1 MADIMAIVSKAV
13 FEKAAGKSPTVGTK
27 LAMDRYVSANKNLE
41 RLAEG
46 GKLYL
51 VTVRPPDE
59 ALWLVA
65 VLDRPKFDG
74 KQWKTKPC
82 ETPITDI
89 THLRGELVF
98 ESGKGIT
105 AAKGALGMS
114 LQTPRAI
121 TAEDAALLDAAAAGG
136 GGTAKPARGK
146 KASAEDDD
154 DADDDGDAGAD
165 AGPPPP
171 PPVIQPAGDD
181 RRSMLLAA
189 VLNDP
194 TNDEPRKV
202 YADELATENDPRGE
216 FILVDIALDG
226 PLSIRKRQQLNL
238 RRNELLTA
246 HRKTWWGTAKIRT
259 RHGFAEALTGSL
271 KQIATKLFDSD
282 PIVEIQVSLDDEAE
296 VDKLIAAKWF
306 PRIRRL
312 IIRGQ
317 IGDDGFA
324 TLVGSRQTAYLESL
338 NVTAN
343 EIGADGMSNLAPS
356 ALPNLKT
363 LVLSGNAI
371 GDDGLAALAN
381 WKRLPAIEMLYLSEC
396 ELSGEGIATLL
407 AGPPLA
413 KLQKLTLSNNGDLGD
428 DIGAVLTKHA
438 SKLPALRHLEL
449 KNAELGPA
457 AAKGLAKAKLPA
469 LRRIDVRRNGI
480 DDAVSR
486 TDPRIRV

>member
-1 MADIMAIVSKAV
+1 MADMMAIVSKAV
-13 FEKAAGKSPTVGTK
+13 FEKAAGKSPAVGTK
-27 LAMDRYVSANKNLE
+27 LAMDRYISANKNLE

-74 KQWKTKPC
+74 KQWKAKAC
-82 ETPITDI
+82 ETPIVDI

-114 LQTPRAI
+114 LQTPRAV

-136 GGTAKPARGK
+136 GARPKAARGD
-146 KASAEDDD
+146 EDE
-154 DADDDGDAGAD
+154 DDGDEAD

-194 TNDEPRKV
+194 ANDEPRKV
-202 YADELATENDPRGE
+202 YADELSTENDPRGE
-216 FILVDIALDG
+216 FILIDIALDG
-226 PLSIRKRQQLNL
+226 PLSIRKRAQLSA
-238 RRNELLTA
+238 RRTELLTA
-246 HRKTWWGTAKIRT
+246 NRKAWWGTAKVRT
-259 RHGFAEALTGSL
+259 RHGFGEALSGGL
-271 KQIATKLFDSD
+271 KQISAKLFDSD
-282 PIVEIQVSLDDEAE
+282 PIVEIQVSLEDESE
-296 VDKLIAAKWF
+296 VDKLVAAKWF
-306 PRIRRL
+306 PRVRRL

-317 IGDDGFA
+317 IGDEGFG
-324 TLVGSRQTAYLESL
+324 TLVGSRQAAYLHSL

-343 EIGADGMSNLAPS
+343 GIGADGMASLKPT
-356 ALPNLKT
+356 ALPHLTT
-363 LVLSGNAI
+363 LVLSGNPI
-371 GDDGLAALAN
+371 GDGGLEALAA
-381 WKRLPAIEMLYLSEC
+381 WKRLPALEALYLSDC

-407 AGPPLA
+407 GGPALA
-413 KLQKLTLSNNGDLGD
+413 KLEKLTLSNNSELGD

-449 KNAELGPA
+449 KNSDLGTA
-457 AAKGLAKAKLPA
+457 GAKGLAKAKLPA
-469 LRRIDVRRNGI
+469 LRRLDVRRNGI
-480 DDAVSR
+480 EDAITR